1 MTPSDI
7 EVLLHYNT
15 IGTPHPRIHAPA
27 VRQGIEWFVRM
38 DVLAPTVDEGAYE
51 LTPRGK
57 ALLSL
62 LCNTLMPTPAWLDA
76 AGNIITK

>member
-1 MTPSDI
+1 
-7 EVLLHYNT
+7 
-15 IGTPHPRIHAPA
+15 
-27 VRQGIEWFVRM
+27 M
-38 DVLAPTVDEGAYE
+38 DVLVPTIDGGLYE

-62 LCNTLMPTPAWLDA
+62 ICNTPMPTPAWLDA